1 MAILTKVEATSSA
14 GASLEAT
21 QIEGSQHESFRE
33 VEGTTPLVEG
43 TSPAVEGDT
52 AAVEGEP
59 AAVEAVETDDKNIK
73 IAKKIQNGVAA
84 NFEKLSIIERR
95 IMNDTIEIHES
106 IRQIKVAVDV
116 YNHNVS
122 DLNWFSAIVVREL
135 NMFELAE
142 RRRLS
147 ADVKIGLVRI
157 EDVKAIVAAKVEI
170 VLLGVI
176 NQSLVELRHF
186 NEMPTSASKVKEEL
200 AMKKVEDEPCVS
212 DQHCGSFWP

>member
-21 QIEGSQHESFRE
+21 QLEGSQHESFRE
-33 VEGTTPLVEG
+33 AAEVEGTMPLVEGATPLVEG
-43 TSPAVEGDT
+43 DT
-52 AAVEGEP
+52 PVVEGEP

-84 NFEKLSIIERR
+84 NFDKLSIIERR

-122 DLNWFSAIVVREL
+122 DLNWFAAIVVREL

-147 ADVKIGLVRI
+147 GDVKVGLVKI
-157 EDVKAIVAAKVEI
+157 EDV
-170 VLLGVI
+170 
-176 NQSLVELRHF
+176 
-186 NEMPTSASKVKEEL
+186 
-200 AMKKVEDEPCVS
+200 
-212 DQHCGSFWP
+212 